1 MSEQP
6 SATLTQANRLLEQ
19 PVGSLKRADGT
30 HGIDLSLK
38 LTRGGEA
45 AFELSV
51 DLTLPSSGT
60 TVIFGP
66 SGGGKTTI
74 LRAIAGL
81 EPDVKGHIRINQQT
95 WQAPGVFLP
104 AHQRR
109 VGFVFQHS
117 ALLPHLSVEQNLR
130 YGWQRVGGTEAEFV
144 QCVQQLDLAPLLQR
158 AIGQLSGGERQRVA
172 LGRALL
178 TRPDILL
185 LDEPLAALDAVRRSE
200 ILGYLERLKQTTT
213 IPLLYVTHAVDE
225 MSRLADYLVLMK
237 GGRVRQAGP
246 ALEVMNHPDAPLALR
261 DDAGVVVQAMVQQRD
276 AHGLLTLQSPMGTLY
291 AHGPAHAPGDRLR
304 VRIHAR
310 DVSLALSHH
319 SDTSMLN
326 ILPIT
331 VVALRDGA
339 GGQALIELSTG
350 DQPEQRLLA
359 KISYASVARLNIE
372 PGLALW
378 AQIKAVALLV

>member
-213 IPLLYVTHAVDE
+213 IPMLYVTHAVDE

-261 DDAGVVVQAMVQQRD
+261 DDAGVVVQASVQQRD

-326 ILPIT
+326 ILPVT
-331 VVALRDGA
+331 VLALRDGA

-359 KISYASVARLNIE
+359 KISYASVARLNIA